1 MIKKMVKLLLHSLK
15 YMLSKKCGKTIKLNF
30 NIPNFLCDNFGFLTE
45 VAKHAGDREYD
56 NFCGEKILG

>member
-1 MIKKMVKLLLHSLK
+1 
-15 YMLSKKCGKTIKLNF
+15 MLSKKCGKTIKLNF